1 MKKTLIVMIFII
13 GLSLTAC
20 TNKEEITHVGVNAQI
35 IEISKEV
42 KGMVVKFLDDEE
54 NLTEKC
60 YINCE
65 DPETYFIY
73 VDNKTN
79 KTINL
84 SFDELKVGDKI
95 TVDIKSIENKY
106 ALTSRVQL
114 LTQRK

>member
-1 MKKTLIVMIFII
+1 MKKILIVII
-13 GLSLTAC
+13 SVIALSLTAC
-20 TNKEEITHVGVNAQI
+20 TNKKEVIYVGVNEQI
-35 IEISKEV
+35 IELSKEV
-42 KGMVVKFLDDEE
+42 KGMVVEFSDNEDK
-54 NLTEKC
+54 LTEKC

-65 DPETYFIY
+65 DLETYFIY
-73 VDNKTN
+73 VDNKN
-79 KTINL
+79 GKTTDL

>member
-1 MKKTLIVMIFII
+1 MKKLLIVMISVIT
-13 GLSLTAC
+13 LSFTAC
-20 TNKEEITHVGVNAQI
+20 TNKEEVTYVGVNAQI
-35 IEISKEV
+35 IELSKEL
-42 KGMVVKFLDDEE
+42 KGMVVKFLDNED

-65 DPETYFIY
+65 DPEIYFIY
-73 VDNKTN
+73 VDNKSG
-79 KTINL
+79 KTTDL